1 MEQVMVR
8 TRLEEHSHPKRFT
21 AEYVRS
27 NGERIQIATRQRSS
41 THARG
46 RIDEVVSGVRWE
58 QGIPELPFLDVGQG
72 WIDEPELGPL
82 PTSA

>member
-8 TRLEEHSHPKRFT
+8 TRLEEPSHPKRFS

-27 NGERIQIATRQRSS
+27 NGELIPIATRQRSS
-41 THARG
+41 THAMD

-72 WIDEPELGPL
+72 WFDEPVSPL